1 MNYSACCESQPS
13 PLSEYDHPLS
23 ITKTSGLFPRDWAS
37 LIDERLAASLPR
49 LRKWQKEE
57 YDDPA
62 NWLVI
67 PEFGVRPSDVS
78 YRGFDLLISWRGTW
92 GDNGYD
98 LRLLIKTAQ
107 DLAQQQFKNVEHMRA
122 AARSESHS
130 TKREVALLY
139 ETVMEE
145 LARFLDVRLYE
156 DDRVFALTNAATSV
170 VSWALNGPAAAY
182 QRILAGARRGGEKA
196 ASKRQR
202 LKKDM
207 VSLAAVIKAAR
218 AAGWPQKS
226 YGVNKELARHFNRTP
241 TRIGQIL
248 RDEKRKLDNELP

>member
-1 MNYSACCESQPS
+1 MNHPACCESQPS

-23 ITKTSGLFPRDWAS
+23 ITKTTGLFPRDWAS
-37 LIDERLAASLPR
+37 LIDKQRLSN
-49 LRKWQKEE
+49 WQKEE

-78 YRGFDLLISWRGTW
+78 CRGFDFLISWRGTW
-92 GDNGYD
+92 GNNDYD
-98 LRLLIKTAQ
+98 LRFLVKTAQ
-107 DLAQQQFKNVEHMRA
+107 DLAQQQFKKVEHMRA
-122 AARSESHS
+122 AAKSESHS

-145 LARFLDVRLYE
+145 LACFLDVRLYE
-156 DDRVFALTNAATSV
+156 DDRVYALTNAATSV
-170 VSWALNGPAAAY
+170 GRWALEGPAAAY
-182 QRILAGARRGGEKA
+182 ERMIAGARRGGQKA

-207 VSLAAVIKAAR
+207 VDPAAVIKAAR
-218 AAGWPQKS
+218 AAGWLLKS
-226 YGVNKELARHFNRTP
+226 CGVNKELARHYNRTP